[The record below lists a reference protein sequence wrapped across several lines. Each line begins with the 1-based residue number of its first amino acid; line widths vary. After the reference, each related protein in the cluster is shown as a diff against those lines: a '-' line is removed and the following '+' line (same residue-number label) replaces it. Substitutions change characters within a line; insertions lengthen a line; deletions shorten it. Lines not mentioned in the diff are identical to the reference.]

1 MFGVFGVCDPWRGA
15 QHTSC
20 KDGGAIMKW
29 LVPINLIEVRSFV
42 GASQYLQ
49 KFIASFSVVDAPLHA
64 IKRSGKS
71 L

>member
-1 MFGVFGVCDPWRGA
+1 
-15 QHTSC
+15 
-20 KDGGAIMKW
+20 MKW

-49 KFIASFSVVDAPLHA
+49 KFIVSFSVVDVPLHA